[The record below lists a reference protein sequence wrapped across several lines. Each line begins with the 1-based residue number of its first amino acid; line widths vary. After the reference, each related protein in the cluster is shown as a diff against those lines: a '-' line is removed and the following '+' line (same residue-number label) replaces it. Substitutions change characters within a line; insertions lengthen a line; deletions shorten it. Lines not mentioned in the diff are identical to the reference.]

1 MILMSVRNRQAEK
14 MDTEEELETVKRKYY
29 PQLSGRDLRASSIG
43 WEIALPIVAGPVIGY
58 FIDKRVGS
66 GVLYTLIL
74 LGVGLLI
81 AIWNFLRFINYEFS
95 LIRNQREEEKT
106 NMRLLTLTE
115 VAIGLLWAAQERVF
129 LLDRQGIFPLS
140 ISSW

>member
-58 FIDKRVGS
+58 FVDKRAGS
-66 GVLYTLIL
+66 GVRLYADT
-74 LGVGLLI
+74 VGGGPVDCNLE
-81 AIWNFLRFINYEFS
+81 FITFY
-95 LIRNQREEEKT
+95 
-106 NMRLLTLTE
+106 
-115 VAIGLLWAAQERVF
+115 
-129 LLDRQGIFPLS
+129 
-140 ISSW
+140 